1 MCTRH
6 TTSGCGGGDGWADA
20 VADTET
26 NGLDPLGVTRELE
39 DAGTSM
45 MGGGFGS
52 KSGTQGMARRAISVS
67 FDL

>member
-1 MCTRH
+1 MVGRTP
-6 TTSGCGGGDGWADA
+6 

-26 NGLDPLGVTRELE
+26 NGLDPLGVTKELE
-39 DAGTSM
+39 DGGTSM